1 MRSNQGMCDGHHVSA
16 AVAPEVWKS
25 VRGWNRRK
33 NWELEGGRTE
43 KRGHGRRAG
52 DEKNIDK

>member
-1 MRSNQGMCDGHHVSA
+1 MCDGYYVF
-16 AVAPEVWKS
+16 AVVAFEVWKF

-33 NWELEGGRTE
+33 NWELEGGRIE
-43 KRGHGRRAG
+43 KRGYGRRVG